1 MPEPKAVSGQ
11 LHVGI
16 RVAPDATPC
25 VFIEWPDG
33 SGFLLPRGQALN
45 FAFTILAQARNLFT
59 SVEELERAV
68 VLAKTEMDR
77 IVPIVPKPD
86 KDDRPIVQ

>member
-1 MPEPKAVSGQ
+1 MQESRPISGQ
-11 LHVGI
+11 LHIGI
-16 RVAPDATPC
+16 KVAPDGSPC

-33 SGFLLPRGQALN
+33 SGFLLPKGQALCY
-45 FAFTILAQARNLFT
+45 AFTILAQARNLFT
-59 SVEELERAV
+59 SVEELEAAV

-77 IVPIVPKPD
+77 IAPIVPKAD